1 MVASERLVERLEGT
15 FRRILEERM
24 QGLPLVNSRLEVEAV
39 GFRPWKNH
47 SLGVLVTPWF
57 INLMLLPELDE
68 PVRSYRVGTRVLH
81 RFPSGSY
88 EFILCEEPG
97 LGRYRMCSL
106 FSPVHQF
113 EDQAAAVATAWAC
126 LEAIMDEEN
135 HDACG
140 FDQRQVER
148 IWRGEEP
155 VPSSPGG
162 EELPEAVGGDKR
174 ASRGLSRRAFITGGL
189 SGASE

>member
-1 MVASERLVERLEGT
+1 
-15 FRRILEERM
+15 
-24 QGLPLVNSRLEVEAV
+24 VEAV
-39 GFRPWKNH
+39 GFRGWEGH

-57 INLMLLPELDE
+57 INLMLLPEQDE
-68 PVRSYRVGTRVLH
+68 PAGPYRVGAKTLH
-81 RFPSGSY
+81 RFPSGNY

-113 EDQAAAVATAWAC
+113 EDQAAAVATARAC
-126 LEAIMDEEN
+126 LEAIMDDDN

-148 IWRGEEP
+148 IWRGEAVAP
-155 VPSSPGG
+155 AAG
-162 EELPEAVGGDKR
+162 EMPEG
-174 ASRGLSRRAFITGGL
+174 ASTGEGKHRGLSRRTFITGRL